1 MRNARS
7 FAAAALLA
15 ATVAAPASVLAE
27 PSLSANPSLPQYGQ
41 AVQFDLYGTSWPLY
55 LPATRFTRV
64 GNTITIDYE
73 YATDGF
79 GPGRP
84 DFGYM
89 PVAIGELPAGNY
101 TVQARLFDINQ
112 PKAGPQVVT
121 SSLAVRPPEAW
132 GIYTVPANPL
142 AFQAAEVMVRSAA
155 YFDAKTLR
163 STVMNNV
170 IRVDFDYDG
179 SAPVVSGGSSPPGMT
194 SFAAVKV
201 AGLAPGNYRVEGWG
215 RDARKGGN
223 SERYFVR
230 DVAIGTT
237 VQVVEYYAETL
248 DHYFIT
254 AMPEEVGYLDGS
266 PNLGWKRS
274 GQSFKA
280 WLRAA
285 DAPPGAVPVCRFY
298 ASGPNS
304 HFYTGDA
311 AECDYLKSIEQKQR
325 ADAAAQGKSFTGW
338 KFEAIG
344 FYALVPQ
351 AGKCPGDTQPVYRE
365 YNNRAMQNDSNHRFN
380 ISQQLRAA
388 MMMGW
393 AEEGVAFCAPL

>member
-1 MRNARS
+1 MRNMKA
-7 FAAAALLA
+7 FAVAALLA
-15 ATVAAPASVLAE
+15 AVAAAPAALEAA
-27 PSLSANPSLPQYGQ
+27 PALTANPSVPEYGQ
-41 AVQFDLYGTSWPLY
+41 AVQFDLWNTPWPVY
-55 LPATRFTRV
+55 LPATRFTRS

-73 YATDGF
+73 YATSGF

-112 PKAGPQVVT
+112 PKAGPQVV
-121 SSLAVRPPEAW
+121 SASLAVRPPEAW
-132 GIYTVPANPL
+132 GVYSVPAQPL
-142 AFQAAEVMVRSAA
+142 AFQASEVMVRSAA
-155 YFDAKTLR
+155 YFDASTLR
-163 STVMNNV
+163 STIMGNV

-179 SAPVVSGGSSPPGMT
+179 SAPVISGMSAPPGMT

-201 AGLAPGNYRVEGWG
+201 AGLAPGNYRLEGWG
-215 RDARKGGN
+215 RERRGGN
-223 SERYFVR
+223 AERYFTR
-230 DVAIGTT
+230 DIAIGST
-237 VQVVEYYAETL
+237 VQIVEYYAESL

-254 AMPEEVGYLDGS
+254 ASPDEIGYLDS
-266 PNLGWKRS
+266 QPQLGWKRS

-285 DAPPGAVPVCRFY
+285 DAPWGAVPVCRFY

-304 HFYTGDA
+304 HFYTGNA
-311 AECDYLKSIEQKQR
+311 SECDYLKSVEQKQR
-325 ADAAAQGKSFTGW
+325 AEATAQGKSFTGW
-338 KFEAIG
+338 KFETLA

-351 AGKCPGDTQPVYRE
+351 AGSCPGDTQPVYRD
-365 YNNRAMQNDSNHRFN
+365 YNNRAAQNDSNHRFTV
-380 ISQQLRAA
+380 SQQLRAA
-388 MMMGW
+388 MTMGW